1 MAKRKNKKNEGQ
13 LELPGIGSLKRKG
26 RNPKKE
32 VSEGEKLLAK
42 LLAKEGPGF
51 DPSTVQARKPKK
63 VTPPNI
69 EKFIRKTNKEVGL
82 LPEHLLYEGGMS
94 PQKIAER
101 AQEQA
106 EANERR
112 TRFAAERSAQ
122 RSQTAMESRL
132 QRPESKAQQ
141 LLRGT
146 STPRPNVI
154 TTPDSLEGPPE
165 PAKISQR
172 QRRKLARDAA
182 EQASGVKFTPGA
194 DTIGEDYRAKREEII
209 RGKVEGLAPLRKL
222 GRRLDT
228 ASWVIPLAYLGF
240 NYGKGLIR
248 ENFNVG
254 EKFFDGVTA
263 VDEFLQEEKKARM
276 LREQERKRQMKLD
289 MLRQE
294 NIKVLRGLAPGLAAS
309 LEAGMELPEDG
320 IMIGGRPRA
329 DLLNLVADSMASGG
343 PISMGV

>member
-1 MAKRKNKKNEGQ
+1 MADDQQMGFNFEPKKKGRKRK
-13 LELPGIGSLKRKG
+13 IT
-26 RNPKKE
+26 KKE
-32 VSEGEKLLAK
+32 MRE
-42 LLAKEGPGF
+42 
-51 DPSTVQARKPKK
+51 
-63 VTPPNI
+63 I
-69 EKFIRKTNKEVGL
+69 I
-82 LPEHLLYEGGMS
+82 
-94 PQKIAER
+94 
-101 AQEQA
+101 
-106 EANERR
+106 
-112 TRFAAERSAQ
+112 
-122 RSQTAMESRL
+122 ESRL
-132 QRPESKAQQ
+132 QRPESKVQQ

-165 PAKISQR
+165 PARISQR

-209 RGKVEGLAPLRKL
+209 RGKVEGDEARAGARVAKRNRLRAQKQSLAPLRKL

-240 NYGKGLIR
+240 DYGKGLIR

-254 EKFFDGVTA
+254 SKFFDGVTA

-343 PISMGV
+343 SLSMGM

>member
-1 MAKRKNKKNEGQ
+1 MAKRKK
-13 LELPGIGSLKRKG
+13 
-26 RNPKKE
+26 KKE
-32 VSEGEKLLAK
+32 VSEGEKLLTK
-42 LLAKEGPGF
+42 LLAKSGPGF
-51 DPSTVQARKPKK
+51 DPSKVEVKKPK
-63 VTPPNI
+63 VVPPNI
-69 EKFIRKTNKEVGL
+69 EKFIRKTNKEVKL

-94 PQKIAER
+94 PQRVAER

-106 EANERR
+106 EVNERR
-112 TRFAAERSAQ
+112 ARIASERSAQ
-122 RSQTAMESRL
+122 QSQAAMDFRL
-132 QRPESKAQQ
+132 QRPNSKVQQ

-146 STPRPNVI
+146 RTPRPNIV
-154 TTPDSLEGPPE
+154 PPPKPTE
-165 PAKISQR
+165 ISQR

-182 EQASGVKFTPGA
+182 EQAAGVKFTPGT
-194 DTIGEDYRAKREEII
+194 DTIGENYRAKKEEII
-209 RGKVEGLAPLRKL
+209 RGKVEMDEAKAGARVAKRNRLRAQKQSLAPLRKL

-228 ASWVIPLAYLGF
+228 ASWVIPLAYLGYT
-240 NYGKGLIR
+240 YGKEKIR

-254 EKFFDGVTA
+254 SKFFDGVTA
-263 VDEFLQEEKKARM
+263 VDELLQEEKKARM